1 MPPANEKIECNKS
14 PDCHAVPLCGWLTA
28 PAADAYLDIRV
39 HEGTHRSVHR
49 RRHRAPPQ
57 SAAIGVGPAAQASVL
72 DPGARPRKLRAAE
85 WTPVNIRK
93 CGYCQERAP
102 SNTSRCWPRR
112 PPPSDAAMSVNEFA
126 RRKLGG
132 GLPSSGRRPA
142 ASTRVGS
149 RRHGR
154 AELGYGP
161 GGGGSGGGGG
171 GRSGGDPRNVAAAP
185 ATRGGH
191 APRVAAAATGR
202 CARAARRGG
211 GDRQPGGELVAF
223 KGGELWQW
231 GGGAGEV
238 GGRDRRTGGDAAAA
252 GNAPQRQ
259 RGGSKGG
266 GGGSH

>member
-1 MPPANEKIECNKS
+1 MSNDAPRRSRVPPANEKIECNKS

-132 GLPSSGRRPA
+132 GLPSSLPPLTGGAAPVERNSANHSPA
-142 ASTRVGS
+142 AEPRAVHQCPPPLVGAS
-149 RRHGR
+149 IQPSSAARGSFGVGLRRHR
-154 AELGYGP
+154 RGYG
-161 GGGGSGGGGG
+161 
-171 GRSGGDPRNVAAAP
+171 GR
-185 ATRGGH
+185 
-191 APRVAAAATGR
+191 
-202 CARAARRGG
+202 
-211 GDRQPGGELVAF
+211 
-223 KGGELWQW
+223 
-231 GGGAGEV
+231 
-238 GGRDRRTGGDAAAA
+238 
-252 GNAPQRQ
+252 
-259 RGGSKGG
+259 
-266 GGGSH
+266 

>member
-1 MPPANEKIECNKS
+1 MASRVASRVASRAATRVAMSNDAPRRSRVPPANEKIECNKS

-72 DPGARPRKLRAAE
+72 DPGARPRRLRAAE

-132 GLPSSGRRPA
+132 GLPSSFKHVHLCVELLG
-142 ASTRVGS
+142 SMLLHRVS
-149 RRHGR
+149 
-154 AELGYGP
+154 
-161 GGGGSGGGGG
+161 
-171 GRSGGDPRNVAAAP
+171 
-185 ATRGGH
+185 
-191 APRVAAAATGR
+191 
-202 CARAARRGG
+202 
-211 GDRQPGGELVAF
+211 
-223 KGGELWQW
+223 
-231 GGGAGEV
+231 
-238 GGRDRRTGGDAAAA
+238 
-252 GNAPQRQ
+252 PQMPTNRYF
-259 RGGSKGG
+259 
-266 GGGSH
+266 